1 MAKGTNLE
9 LRCQWRRP
17 IQQCGCG
24 HARQRF
30 WSLYPRR
37 CPDFIIDS
45 TPAAKSSNAK
55 EITTI
60 LHWIWMDHSPENV
73 IRLERHS
80 SGHML
85 DNSRNLKPTTNWA
98 FRKLITEAHSLRISI
113 KAPLI
118 AKGLRWAKRAQKR
131 AHCYHNIL
139 STSWPYMTWAY
150 KFLSA
155 WHQQKQYLHGDL

>member
-9 LRCQWRRP
+9 LRCQWWRP
-17 IQQCGCG
+17 IQQCSCG

-30 WSLYPRR
+30 RSLYPRP

-45 TPAAKSSNAK
+45 TPATKSSNEK

-60 LHWIWMDHSPENV
+60 LHWVWMDHPPKNV
-73 IRLERHS
+73 IRIERHS
-80 SGHML
+80 SGHMPV
-85 DNSRNLKPTTNWA
+85 NSRKLKPTTSWA
-98 FRKLITEAHSLRISI
+98 FGKLITEAHSLSISI

-118 AKGLRWAKRAQKR
+118 AKGLRRAKRAQKR

-139 STSWPYMTWAY
+139 STSSPYMTWAN
-150 KFLSA
+150 KFLWA
-155 WHQQKQYLHGDL
+155 